1 MENKEI
7 HKENT
12 VVTKNE
18 DGITVIPKLNRAQRR
33 QANRRFR
40 TNYKRQD
47 FDLFIAVERLK
58 HGITDLTDLDIPTEL
73 MHLDNTDLAPDG
85 TKVML
90 NADAILSRKANMNQ
104 LFLDWVRFYRNKVF
118 TITREDAE
126 RSLVALKEDDGLH
139 YEGEET
145 KEERPTQRWLF
156 DLYTDLL
163 VQDEDLE
170 FRPLAEIEQRK
181 AQAEKLTRQERKDIK
196 ATLEMENNYVPAE
209 AKADEVVKENEEK
222 EIKGE

>member
-1 MENKEI
+1 MENKENTTME
-7 HKENT
+7 KTEN
-12 VVTKNE
+12 
-18 DGITVIPKLNRAQRR
+18 GITVIPKLNRAQRR

-58 HGITDLTDLDIPTEL
+58 NGITDLSDLDIPAEI

-90 NADAILSRKANMNQ
+90 NADAILNRKDKMSQ
-104 LFLDWVRFYRNKVF
+104 RFLDWVRFYRNKVF
-118 TITREDAE
+118 TITREDTK
-126 RSLVALKEDDGLH
+126 RSLVALAEDDGLH
-139 YEGEET
+139 YENEEN
-145 KEERPTQRWLF
+145 KEEMPPQRWLF

-163 VQDEDLE
+163 VQDDDLE

-196 ATLEMENNYVPAE
+196 ATLEMENNYVSTE
-209 AKADEVVKENEEK
+209 LNKDEVVELKEEEK